1 MRDVVKPSAGVD
13 DVIRGCQIR
22 RPVLVVI
29 DPAVSFGV
37 GESRV
42 NDAEQGLIEVGRR
55 VRRAIECCVL
65 YIHHSGKQ
73 NARDKA
79 KDQYAGRGGSAFAD
93 GSRMVL
99 VLQNVSPDEWC
110 AETGKNLEEK
120 ETGLV
125 LARPKM
131 SYCPPQEEI
140 LICRT
145 EYRFEH
151 IERVETTQAVELE
164 RTGEQIWQLLKD
176 ELQKGKYH
184 SKNFLEHLDTG
195 LSRVNVRGAVSL
207 LIASRRIEERNI
219 PSSTNITTKRATYLH
234 PVASPPKYGEHRA

>member
-1 MRDVVKPSAGVD
+1 
-13 DVIRGCQIR
+13 
-22 RPVLVVI
+22 
-29 DPAVSFGV
+29 
-37 GESRV
+37 
-42 NDAEQGLIEVGRR
+42 
-55 VRRAIECCVL
+55 
-65 YIHHSGKQ
+65 
-73 NARDKA
+73 
-79 KDQYAGRGGSAFAD
+79 
-93 GSRMVL
+93 MVL